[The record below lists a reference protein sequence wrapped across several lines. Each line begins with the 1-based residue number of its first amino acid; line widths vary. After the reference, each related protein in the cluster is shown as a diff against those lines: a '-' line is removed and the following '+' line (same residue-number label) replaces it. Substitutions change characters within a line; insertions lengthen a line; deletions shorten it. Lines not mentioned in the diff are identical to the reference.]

1 MRILE
6 YFLLYLMLSMI
17 LQIGGLWNII
27 GGITTAAASHHF
39 DEEHRNGK
47 FDFWYL

>member
-1 MRILE
+1 
-6 YFLLYLMLSMI
+6 MLSMI

-27 GGITTAAASHHF
+27 SGITIATLSHNA

-47 FDFWYL
+47 FDFWYQ